1 MDFGT
6 IIGYI
11 VDYGTLPIVL
21 ALLIYLVISFHK
33 QNKDMEAKMAEQDKK
48 QDEREEKQ
56 REETTKLYERLLKG
70 VTAPQVHTQEEE
82 EDNRNVN
89 DFVDSQLSCLLAEN
103 KANRAYVFMY
113 HNGGRDIMGRSFQKM
128 SITNEMV
135 DSNTVPIMGSYQ
147 NVPRSMFPTLFK
159 TLVSQDMFSVE
170 KTESIKESD
179 PVLYQMLVSHNVH
192 TALFHG
198 IRRGDRMVI
207 GFVVIEYVSNT
218 CEDIG
223 EAEKNLEKKTLR
235 ISGAYAGKSYE
246 ELGR

>member
-1 MDFGT
+1 MDLGT
-6 IIGYI
+6 IVGYI
-11 VDYGTLPIVL
+11 AEYGTLPIVL

-70 VTAPQVHTQEEE
+70 VTAPQIHTSEEE

-89 DFVDSQLSCLLAEN
+89 NFIDEQLSCLLSEN

-113 HNGGRDIMGRSFQKM
+113 HNGGKDMMGRSFQKM
-128 SITNEMV
+128 SITNEAV
-135 DSNTVPIMGSYQ
+135 DANTVSIMNSYQ
-147 NVPRSMFPTLFK
+147 NVPRSMFPTLYK
-159 TLVSQDMFSVE
+159 TLVSQDMFAVKS
-170 KTESIKESD
+170 TEEIKDSD

-192 TALFHG
+192 KAFFHG
-198 IRRGDRMVI
+198 IKRVDGVVT
-207 GFVVIEYVSNT
+207 GFVVIEYVSNA
-218 CEDIG
+218 CEDMD

-235 ISGAYAGKSYE
+235 ISGALIGKDNSAS
-246 ELGR
+246 G

>member
-11 VDYGTLPIVL
+11 AEYGTLPIVL

-56 REETTKLYERLLKG
+56 REETTKLYERIIKWIS
-70 VTAPQVHTQEEE
+70 APQVHTPEEE

-89 DFVDSQLSCLLAEN
+89 NFVDSQLSCLLAEE

-113 HNGGRDIMGRSFQKM
+113 HNGGRDMMGRSFQKM
-128 SITNEMV
+128 SIMNEMV
-135 DSNTVPIMGSYQ
+135 DANTVPIMGSYQ

-159 TLVSQDMFSVE
+159 TLVAQDMFSVQR
-170 KTESIKESD
+170 TEDIKETD
-179 PVLYQMLVSHNVH
+179 PVLFQMLTSHNVH
-192 TALFHG
+192 TAFFHG
-198 IRRGDRMVI
+198 IKRADGVI
-207 GFVVIEYVSNT
+207 LGFVVIEYVSNT
-218 CEDIG
+218 CEDMDK
-223 EAEKNLEKKTLR
+223 AEKNLEKKTLR
-235 ISGAYAGKSYE
+235 ISGAYAGKDDND
-246 ELGR
+246 